1 MNKDWY
7 QVCKTFAELTSI
19 PVERAVG
26 LSLLLWIGRDIGD
39 VSATGVKEYP
49 IFIQM
54 LEGKKPFQGRWS
66 KSEERKK
73 TKGTVRPDDDPTCYA
88 FKDFWDDYDHKK
100 SFKESKAAYSK
111 LGEEDRLSIKNTIGA
126 YVADT
131 PDKRYRLHACT
142 YINQRRW
149 EDYRD
154 TEINTT
160 VPESGAYVEDY
171 KKYLF
176 ENAPKYTILLSY
188 QDYES
193 LRNEDW
199 RKSIKSNVGP
209 SILRDLVR
217 RAHADRGSK
226 TVYEKFLELLKAAE

>member
-7 QVCKTFAELTSI
+7 QACAAFSELTNI

-39 VSATGVKEYP
+39 VSATGVREYP
-49 IFIQM
+49 AFLKM
-54 LEGKKPFQGRWS
+54 LEGKKPFNGRWA

-73 TKGTVRPDDDPTCYA
+73 TKGTVRPDDDPTCYP
-88 FKDFWDDYDHKK
+88 FKDFWNDYGKK
-100 SFKESKAAYSK
+100 KAIKEAKLAYSK
-111 LGEEDRLSIKNTIGA
+111 LGEEVRAEIKRTLQFYLN
-126 YVADT
+126 DS
-131 PDKRYRLHACT
+131 PDLQYRLMPST
-142 YINQRRW
+142 YINSSRW
-149 EDYRD
+149 EDYREV
-154 TEINTT
+154 EINTT
-160 VPESGAYVEDY
+160 VPESGSYVEDY

-176 ENAPKYTILLSY
+176 EYAPKYTFLLSY

-199 RKSIKSNVGP
+199 KKSIKSNVGP
-209 SILRDLVR
+209 SILRDLVQ